1 VEQRLED
8 LQARLE
14 ELSRELREVHRRLD
28 VLEAREASSSAATR
42 AAAPDGG
49 VGSDSSPAPR
59 PERRAPTAPARTVI
73 ALVGRTLVILGGAY
87 LFRALADRELIPPLI
102 GAVAGMAYAMWW
114 LIEIDR
120 TMRRGERL
128 SALFYGL
135 GAVMIAYPLIWETT
149 VRFEILTPSVAAVAL
164 ILFFALGL
172 AVAWRRALSEVAW
185 SVTLLTAGT
194 AIGLLFATH
203 DFLPLTA
210 ALLSM
215 ALAVEVLAFRDRWLG
230 LRWPAALGLDL
241 AVVMLASAAVGPEPP
256 RAGFAAALPAG
267 AISFGLAIPLLYLA
281 SIGARTLL
289 HQRLITPFEVFQ
301 AAAALLAGLSGAVRV
316 IGFAGSDPTAIG
328 AAIVLLGA
336 VCYAAAFASID
347 RRSGRG
353 RNFYSYTTFAALLV
367 LAGSYMLLAGSALAL
382 TWSTLALVA
391 VGLGGWFNRITLR
404 FHGAVYV
411 VAAAVVAG
419 LVASAFDGL
428 FAAPTNPWRPLT
440 ALGICAGL
448 VGAACYGI
456 LLATPTRADA
466 PWFES
471 LPRAI
476 IAALVA
482 WSAAGIAGGLLGG
495 PLAAAFGGTEEVA
508 FLAAGR
514 TAVLAVLAVAFAWA
528 GRRWSLQELTWLVY
542 PILVGGGLKLL
553 WEDLRYG
560 QPITMFL
567 ALALYGG
574 ALIATPR
581 LMRRDP

>member
-1 VEQRLED
+1 MERRLEE

-14 ELSRELREVHRRLD
+14 ELSREFREIQRRLD
-28 VLEAREASSSAATR
+28 VLEAREGSTSAAPR
-42 AAAPDGG
+42 VAAPDRGA
-49 VGSDSSPAPR
+49 GSDSPVPR
-59 PERRAPTAPARTVI
+59 PERPAPTAPARTVV

-87 LFRALADRELIPPLI
+87 LFRALADREVIPPLI

-120 TMRRGERL
+120 AMRRSERL

-149 VRFEILTPSVAAVAL
+149 VRFEILTPTAAAVAL
-164 ILFFALGL
+164 VLFFALGL
-172 AVAWRRALSEVAW
+172 AVAWRRELSEVAW
-185 SVTLLTAGT
+185 SVTLLTVGT
-194 AIGLLFATH
+194 AIGLLFATR
-203 DFLPLTA
+203 DFLPLTV
-210 ALLSM
+210 ALFAM

-241 AVVMLASAAVGPEPP
+241 AVVMLASVAVGPEPP
-256 RAGFAAALPAG
+256 RAGFAAAVPAG
-267 AISFGLAIPLLYLA
+267 AISVGLAIPLLYLA

-316 IGFAGSDPTAIG
+316 ILFAGSDPTAIG

-367 LAGSYMLLAGSALAL
+367 LTGSYMLLGGSALAL
-382 TWSTLALVA
+382 TWSALAIVA

-404 FHGAVYV
+404 FHGAIYV

-428 FAAPTNPWRPLT
+428 LAAPTGLWRPLT
-440 ALGICAGL
+440 PLGISAAL
-448 VGAACYGI
+448 VGVACYGV
-456 LLATPTRADA
+456 LLATPARPDA

-471 LPRAI
+471 LPQAI

-482 WSAAGIAGGLLGG
+482 WSAAGIASGFLSG
-495 PLAAAFGGTEEVA
+495 PLTAAFGATDEVA

-514 TAVLAVLAVAFAWA
+514 TAVLAVLAVALAWA

-542 PILVGGGLKLL
+542 PVLVGGGLKLL

>member
-1 VEQRLED
+1 VDRSLED
-8 LQARLE
+8 LHARVE

-28 VLEAREASSSAATR
+28 LLEAREGATSAVSRT
-42 AAAPDGG
+42 AAPDRGAG
-49 VGSDSSPAPR
+49 IDSPPEPG

-87 LFRALADRELIPPLI
+87 LFRALSDREVIPPLM

-114 LIEIDR
+114 LIEVDR

-128 SALFYGL
+128 SAVFYGL
-135 GAVMIAYPLIWETT
+135 GAAMIAYPLIWETT
-149 VRFEILTPSVAAVAL
+149 VRFEILAPAGAAVGL
-164 ILFFALGL
+164 VLFLLLGL
-172 AVAWRRALSEVAW
+172 AVAWRRDLSEVAW
-185 SVTLLTAGT
+185 SATLLTVGT
-194 AIGLLFATH
+194 AIGLLFATR
-203 DFLPLTA
+203 DFLPLTL

-241 AVVMLASAAVGPEPP
+241 AVVMLASVAVAPEAP
-256 RAGFAAALPAG
+256 REGFAGALPAG
-267 AISFGLAIPLLYLA
+267 AIAVGLAVPLLYLA

-289 HQRLITPFEVFQ
+289 RQRLITPFEVFQ

-316 IGFAGSDPTAIG
+316 IASAGADPMAIG

-336 VCYAAAFASID
+336 LCYAAAFASID

-353 RNFYSYTTFAALLV
+353 RNFYSYTSFAGLLV
-367 LAGSYMLLAGSALAL
+367 LAGSYMVLGGSALAL
-382 TWSTLALVA
+382 IWSALAIVA

-404 FHGAVYV
+404 FHGAIYV

-419 LVASAFDGL
+419 LMASALDGL
-428 FAAPTNPWRPLT
+428 LAAPTDAWRPLT
-440 ALGICAGL
+440 PLGIWVAL
-448 VGAACYGI
+448 VGAACYGV
-456 LLATPTRADA
+456 LLATPAHREA

-471 LPRAI
+471 LPQAI
-476 IAALVA
+476 IAAVVA
-482 WSAAGIAGGLLGG
+482 WSAAGTASGLLSG
-495 PLAAAFGGTEEVA
+495 PLTVAFGATDEVA

-514 TAVLAVLAVAFAWA
+514 TAVLAALAVALAWA

-542 PILVGGGLKLL
+542 PVLVGGGLKLL

-567 ALALYGG
+567 GLALYGG

-581 LMRRDP
+581 LMRREP

>member
-1 VEQRLED
+1 VERRLED
-8 LQARLE
+8 LHTQLE
-14 ELSRELREVHRRLD
+14 EVSRELREVQRRLD
-28 VLEAREASSSAATR
+28 VLEARDGATSAVTR
-42 AAAPDGG
+42 AAAPDRGA
-49 VGSDSSPAPR
+49 GSGSPPTPG
-59 PERRAPTAPARTVI
+59 PERLAPTAPARTVI

-87 LFRALADRELIPPLI
+87 LFRALADREVMPPLI
-102 GAVAGMAYAMWW
+102 GAIAGMAYAMWW

-149 VRFEILTPSVAAVAL
+149 VRFEILAPAAAAVAL
-164 ILFFALGL
+164 VLFFALGL
-172 AVAWRRALSEVAW
+172 AVAGRRELSEVAW
-185 SVTLLTAGT
+185 SVVLLTVGT
-194 AIGLLFATH
+194 AIGLLFATR
-203 DFLPLTA
+203 DFLPLTL

-215 ALAVEVLAFRDRWLG
+215 ALVVEVLAFRDRWLG

-267 AISFGLAIPLLYLA
+267 AVSFGLVLPLLYLA

-289 HQRLITPFEVFQ
+289 RQRLITPFEVFQ
-301 AAAALLAGLSGAVRV
+301 AAVALLAGLSGAVRV
-316 IGFAGSDPTAIG
+316 IVFVGADPTAID

-336 VCYAAAFASID
+336 ACYAAAFASID

-353 RNFYSYTTFAALLV
+353 RNFYSYTTFAAVLV
-367 LAGSYMLLAGSALAL
+367 LAGSYMLLGGGALAL
-382 TWSTLALVA
+382 TWSVLAIAA

-404 FHGAVYV
+404 FHGAIYV

-428 FAAPTNPWRPLT
+428 LAAPADPWRPLT
-440 ALGICAGL
+440 PLGICAAL
-448 VGAACYGI
+448 VAVACYGV
-456 LLATPTRADA
+456 LLATPLHRDA

-471 LPRAI
+471 LPQAI
-476 IAALVA
+476 IAGVIA
-482 WSAAGIAGGLLGG
+482 WSAAGIAGGFLGG
-495 PLAAAFGGTEEVA
+495 PLAAAFGGTDEVA
-508 FLAAGR
+508 FLASGR
-514 TAVLAVLAVAFAWA
+514 TAVLAALAVALAWA

-581 LMRRDP
+581 LMRRDL